1 MHNGL
6 SLTPSLP
13 ALSPKRLGED
23 TLTMHQSYRSLS
35 VTKSKLALI
44 SQVMTNVNQE
54 KKALQEVTSRLRKKK
69 GEIASDCTNIK
80 KNHEHLHNETLKL
93 TRATSRFLSDRVGME
108 KELESLETDCRSLDN
123 SIGVAKLEL
132 GSLKATA
139 EKDKVSIAK
148 LEEMVGRLRKE
159 LAVQVRERE
168 NVRADTVSKGRQVD
182 QLKDKITRLH
192 HANQVFMKQIRASA
206 EELGASRA

>member
-1 MHNGL
+1 
-6 SLTPSLP
+6 
-13 ALSPKRLGED
+13 
-23 TLTMHQSYRSLS
+23 MHQSYHSLS

-69 GEIASDCTNIK
+69 GEIISDCADVK

-93 TRATSRFLSDRVGME
+93 TKATSRFLSDRVGME
-108 KELESLETDCRSLDN
+108 KELESLETDCGSLDT
-123 SIGVAKLEL
+123 SINVARLEL
-132 GSLKATA
+132 GSLQSTA
-139 EKDKVSIAK
+139 EKDKSSIAK

-168 NVRADTVSKGRQVD
+168 SVRASTVSKGRQVE
-182 QLKDKITRLH
+182 QLKDKISRLH
-192 HANQVFMKQIRASA
+192 FANQIFMKQIRASA